1 MDDKWIKKLFLDRIF
16 NIKMDNMNHFLIG
29 IRFGITL
36 VLLEYTFYSHFI
48 IDRVIN

>member
-1 MDDKWIKKLFLDRIF
+1 
-16 NIKMDNMNHFLIG
+16 MDNMNHFLIG

-36 VLLEYTFYSHFI
+36 ILLEYTFYSHFI